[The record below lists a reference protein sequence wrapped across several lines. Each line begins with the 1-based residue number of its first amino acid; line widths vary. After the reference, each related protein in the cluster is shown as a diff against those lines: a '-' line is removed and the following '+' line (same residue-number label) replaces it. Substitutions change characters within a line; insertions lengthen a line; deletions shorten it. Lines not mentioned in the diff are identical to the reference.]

1 MTPLSLLL
9 SKAYLKLLRIVER
22 LAADAL
28 SLWAIGIAGSVSARA
43 SQESCDYSA

>member
-28 SLWAIGIAGSVSARA
+28 SYGQLGWRDQSALALARKVVL
-43 SQESCDYSA
+43 